1 MKVPLNG
8 ISDQIIF
15 LKNSAVSISKCSCR
29 YTIPILQVSGFM
41 LYDNFF
47 WRHLK
52 SCLFVSFPQEHNH
65 SSINSLLLLL
75 IVELAESASFF
86 FTCYKKYSADNKCY
100 LTVNCTYLSLNK
112 NLWLLVTWP
121 FQFERKAFFLTYGS
135 C

>member
-1 MKVPLNG
+1 MVFPTKLLF
-8 ISDQIIF
+8 S
-15 LKNSAVSISKCSCR
+15 KNSTVSISKCSCR

-86 FTCYKKYSADNKCY
+86 LPVTRNTLRITCY

-112 NLWLLVTWP
+112 NLWLLVTRP
-121 FQFERKAFFLTYGS
+121 FQFERKAFHFF
-135 C
+135 

>member
-29 YTIPILQVSGFM
+29 YTIRSFRSADSCYTIISFGAI
-41 LYDNFF
+41 
-47 WRHLK
+47 LK

-75 IVELAESASFF
+75 IVEWTESASSFLPV
-86 FTCYKKYSADNKCY
+86 TRNTLRITCY

>member
-1 MKVPLNG
+1 MVFPTKLLF
-8 ISDQIIF
+8 S
-15 LKNSAVSISKCSCR
+15 KNSAVSISKCSCR
-29 YTIPILQVSGFM
+29 CTIPILQVSGFM

-47 WRHLK
+47 RRHLK

-75 IVELAESASFF
+75 IVEWTESASFF
-86 FTCYKKYSADNKCY
+86 LPVTRNTLRITCY

-121 FQFERKAFFLTYGS
+121 FQFERKAFFLTYRS